1 MKWLVFPLGQ
11 IIHRYSLIQ
20 RALDFLRP
28 SFSIRYR
35 PRSNVVDVQTASIR
49 RLYRQ
54 YQATYP
60 CLYNS
65 FVSLPITYCAFKG
78 IIRMYIDRAVS
89 VRQFEKVAAE
99 MF

>member
-1 MKWLVFPLGQ
+1 MKCLVFPLWQ

-35 PRSNVVDVQTASIR
+35 PRSNVEDVQTASIR
-49 RLYRQ
+49 RLCRQ
-54 YQATYP
+54 YQVTCP

-78 IIRMYIDRAVS
+78 IIWVYIDRAVT
-89 VRQFEKVAAE
+89 VWQLEKITAE